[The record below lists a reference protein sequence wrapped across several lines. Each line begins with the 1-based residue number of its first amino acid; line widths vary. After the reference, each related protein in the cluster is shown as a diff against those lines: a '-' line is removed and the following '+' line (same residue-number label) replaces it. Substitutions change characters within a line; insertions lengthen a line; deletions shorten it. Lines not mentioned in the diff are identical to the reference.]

1 MTAMLR
7 LRRNCAAMKMRPS
20 SPGIAN
26 VATAASP
33 AFFICRWRTRACGG
47 LSPRRTAGGAVT
59 FRTPI
64 TYKSLRTS
72 FARAP
77 LWLRSSGKERRFVME
92 NRTTVLYVDDNPKSS
107 RLLTS
112 VLEECGFRVI
122 TKNDPV
128 EALALCK
135 RTYFDLALLDY
146 EMPLMSGSQ
155 LAREIKF
162 LVPDVP
168 VVLISGRAAL
178 PATELTFVDAH
189 FGFGSA
195 LDDLLWTMRILVR
208 PKVAVADHHHHAD
221 PREVTQWADST

>member
-1 MTAMLR
+1 
-7 LRRNCAAMKMRPS
+7 
-20 SPGIAN
+20 
-26 VATAASP
+26 
-33 AFFICRWRTRACGG
+33 
-47 LSPRRTAGGAVT
+47 
-59 FRTPI
+59 
-64 TYKSLRTS
+64 
-72 FARAP
+72 
-77 LWLRSSGKERRFVME
+77 ME

-178 PATELTFVDAH
+178 PGTELTFVDAH
-189 FGFGSA
+189 FGFGTA

-208 PKVAVADHHHHAD
+208 PKLAIADHHPDHHHGD
-221 PREVTQWADST
+221 RHRVDRRELTQWADST